1 MNRSVKFEVALFLP
15 NGSTELLALLG
26 TELSQSP
33 SPATHSE
40 WARLANLNWIYLPM
54 TCRDEAGFHSLAE
67 ALMGCRDFRG
77 ANITNPFKTSALRLP
92 GVSIDSSA
100 ELCGAAN
107 TLYRGDDTAKPDWR
121 LANTDVV
128 GCSESIQKILNY
140 DRPLSIPKDKIL
152 FVIFGSGAMAR
163 TCCVAIEQLE
173 SFAHS
178 KQTIKLSRTEL
189 ELRKFDAICSFKP
202 NSLVVI
208 NTLPTGTSPEADLLA
223 FQTIETLDRLNVSA
237 RKYLFEVSYIKT
249 KSCQLARS
257 LLWTIVEGDVLFETQ
272 ARASFKLWAR
282 RPSPTQATA
291 LTLSGE

>member
-1 MNRSVKFEVALFLP
+1 MFLP
-15 NGSTELLALLG
+15 NGSTELLALFG
-26 TELSQSP
+26 AELSQSP
-33 SPATHSE
+33 SPATHSD

-54 TCRDEAGFHSLAE
+54 TCRDDVGFHNLANS
-67 ALMGCRDFRG
+67 LMGCRDFRG
-77 ANITNPFKTSALRLP
+77 ANITNPFKTSALQLP

-107 TLYRGDDTAKPDWR
+107 TLYRGDDTAKTDWR
-121 LANTDVV
+121 LANTDLE
-128 GCSESIQKILNY
+128 GCSESIRKILNC
-140 DRPLSIPKDKIL
+140 DRSLGRPDDTIL
-152 FVIFGSGAMAR
+152 FVIFGTGAMAR

-173 SFAHS
+173 PSANS

-189 ELRKFDAICSFKP
+189 EQRKFDTICSFQP

-208 NTLPTGTSPEADLLA
+208 NTLPTGTSAEADLLA
-223 FQTIETLDRLNVSA
+223 LQCIEILNRLNVSA
-237 RKYLFEVSYIKT
+237 RKYLFEVSYMKT

-257 LLWTIVEGDVLFETQ
+257 LFWNVVEGDVLFETQ

-291 LTLSGE
+291 LTPSGE

>member
-1 MNRSVKFEVALFLP
+1 MFLP
-15 NGSTELLALLG
+15 NGSTELLALFG
-26 TELSQSP
+26 AELSQSP
-33 SPATHSE
+33 SPATHSD
-40 WARLANLNWIYLPM
+40 WARLAELNWIYLPM
-54 TCRDEAGFHSLAE
+54 TCRDEVGFHNLAKS
-67 ALMGCRDFRG
+67 LMGCRDFRG
-77 ANITNPFKTSALRLP
+77 ANITNPFKTSALQLP
-92 GVSIDSSA
+92 EVSIDSSA

-121 LANTDVV
+121 LANTDLL
-128 GCSESIQKILNY
+128 GCSESIRKILNC
-140 DRPLSIPKDKIL
+140 DRSFGMPEDTIV
-152 FVIFGSGAMAR
+152 FVIFGTGAMAR

-173 SFAHS
+173 LFANS

-189 ELRKFDAICSFKP
+189 EQRKFDTICSFHP
-202 NSLVVI
+202 NALVVI

-223 FQTIETLDRLNVSA
+223 AQSVEILNRLNVSA
-237 RKYLFEVSYIKT
+237 RKYLFDVSYMKT

-257 LLWTIVEGDVLFETQ
+257 LLWNVVEGDVLFETQ